1 MRARPEPAA
10 DPRCLS
16 RSVAETSAH
25 PCASPVVNLTPK
37 PGKEAVMLQRTEE
50 NGIIRTLKTF
60 NPEVSGWVFWP
71 VIFGVAV
78 ILQLMVITIR

>member
-1 MRARPEPAA
+1 
-10 DPRCLS
+10 
-16 RSVAETSAH
+16 
-25 PCASPVVNLTPK
+25 VNLTPK

-71 VIFGVAV
+71 VIFGLAV

>member
-1 MRARPEPAA
+1 
-10 DPRCLS
+10 
-16 RSVAETSAH
+16 
-25 PCASPVVNLTPK
+25 VNLTPRLS
-37 PGKEAVMLQRTEE
+37 PGKEAVMLQRTDE

-71 VIFGVAV
+71 VIFGLAV

>member
-1 MRARPEPAA
+1 
-10 DPRCLS
+10 
-16 RSVAETSAH
+16 
-25 PCASPVVNLTPK
+25 
-37 PGKEAVMLQRTEE
+37 MLQRTEE

-78 ILQLMVITIR
+78 ILQLIVITIR